1 MTWQQ
6 ILKSYDLEDFIIVKE
21 KKKKKAKG
29 EKKEKGP
36 EKQKVGDGDAAEID
50 YTPKFKNSGEM
61 L

>member
-1 MTWQQ
+1 MAWQQ

-36 EKQKVGDGDAAEID
+36 
-50 YTPKFKNSGEM
+50 
-61 L
+61 